1 MKPTAMSQNNSDS
14 DKKYYTADEAI
25 EFLEQKIRAL
35 FNK

>member
-1 MKPTAMSQNNSDS
+1 MKPTAMSQNNSDY

-25 EFLEQKIRAL
+25 EFLEQKIRAQ

>member
-1 MKPTAMSQNNSDS
+1 MTTKAMRQNDSDS

-35 FNK
+35 FKK